1 MTGQTGDEQQQRKGS
16 ADPHLS
22 DSKNVHFTLYKLW
35 PGGTAASTSTAPP
48 SGKQFSGAVDELGPY
63 L

>member
-22 DSKNVHFTLYKLW
+22 DSKNVHFTLYKVVAW
-35 PGGTAASTSTAPP
+35 GNRSFNINSSAQWEAV
-48 SGKQFSGAVDELGPY
+48 QRAVDELGPY